1 MTIAKLQQFL
11 AVCQFQSVSRAAE
24 SLHISQ
30 PSVSG
35 TIRDLESEFHVNLFR
50 HEGRRLVLTAEG
62 SFLQERAKKLIRQF
76 DELSWQ
82 MEDLGNQK
90 NRFRIGIPPMA
101 GTIFFPQLYKAFIK
115 EYPEISLSITECGSV
130 HAEKLL
136 EKGELDLIMATLP
149 GEPSPDFSCQKLAR
163 TELML
168 AVSPSHRLA
177 ETRSIDVTMLAEEP
191 LVLFGTDTA
200 PSNAVLSLFE
210 KKQLRP
216 NVLLYS
222 SQLSMIKQFISDGT
236 AAAFLLDALVHREP
250 DLVAIPF
257 STPVYFDTVLLWK
270 KDQYLYNDVE
280 KFLRF
285 AKHFQ
290 FQGIEKRG
298 NHLL

>member
-24 SLHISQ
+24 FLHISQ

-35 TIRDLESEFHVNLFR
+35 TIRDLESEFQINLFR

-62 SFLQERAKKLIRQF
+62 SFLRERAQQLIHQF

-101 GTIFFPQLYKAFIK
+101 GTIFFPQLYKAFK
-115 EYPEISLSITECGSV
+115 EKYPEITLLITECGSL

-136 EKGELDLIMATLP
+136 EQGELDLAMATLP
-149 GEPSPDFSCQKLAR
+149 APPSAEFSYQKMAR

-168 AVSPSHRLA
+168 CVSPSHRLA
-177 ETRSIDVTMLAEEP
+177 REQSVHVSMLEHEP

-200 PSNAVLSLFE
+200 PAHAVLSLFAE
-210 KKQLRP
+210 QQLRP

-222 SQLSMIKQFISDGT
+222 SQLSMIKQFIAGGT
-236 AAAFLLDALVHREP
+236 AAAFLVDALVLQDP
-250 DLVAIPF
+250 DIVAVPF
-257 STPVYFDTVLLWK
+257 SEPIYFDTVLLWK
-270 KDQYLYNDVE
+270 RDHYIYSDVE
-280 KFLRF
+280 RFLRF
-285 AKHFQ
+285 AWDFNFVVK
-290 FQGIEKRG
+290 
-298 NHLL
+298 

>member
-24 SLHISQ
+24 FLHISQ

-35 TIRDLESEFHVNLFR
+35 TIRDLESEFQINLFR

-62 SFLQERAKKLIRQF
+62 SFLRERAQKLIRQF

-101 GTIFFPQLYKAFIK
+101 GTVFFPQLYKAFQAA
-115 EYPEISLSITECGSV
+115 YPEITLSITECGSLY
-130 HAEKLL
+130 AEKLL
-136 EKGELDLIMATLP
+136 EQGELDLAMATLP
-149 GEPSPDFSCQKLAR
+149 AAPSPEFSCQKLAR
-163 TELML
+163 TQLVL
-168 AVSPSHRLA
+168 CVSPSHRLA
-177 ETRSIDVTMLAEEP
+177 RAKAIDVTMLEGEP

-200 PSNAVLSLFE
+200 PSNAVLSLFAE
-210 KKQLRP
+210 QQLRP

-236 AAAFLLDALVHREP
+236 AAAFLMDALARQEP
-250 DLVAIPF
+250 DLVAVPF
-257 STPVYFDTVLLWK
+257 SEPIYFDTVLLWK
-270 KDQYLYNDVE
+270 RDQYLYNDVE
-280 KFLRF
+280 HFLRF
-285 AKHFQ
+285 AKKFK
-290 FQGIEKRG
+290 FQGIIEKT
-298 NHLL
+298 

>member
-24 SLHISQ
+24 FLHISQ
-30 PSVSG
+30 PSISG
-35 TIRDLESEFHVNLFR
+35 TIRDLESEFRVNLFR
-50 HEGRRLVLTAEG
+50 HEGRRLILTAEG
-62 SFLQERAKKLIRQF
+62 NFLRERARQLVRQF

-101 GTIFFPQLYKAFIK
+101 GTVFFPRLYRAFQ
-115 EYPEISLSITECGSV
+115 EAYPEITLSITECGSL

-136 EKGELDLIMATLP
+136 EKGELDLAMATMP
-149 GEPSPDFSCQKLAR
+149 GAPSLEFSFQKLAR
-163 TELML
+163 TQLVL
-168 AVSPSHRLA
+168 CVSRSHRLA
-177 ETRSIDVTMLAEEP
+177 RAKAVDVTMLAEEP

-200 PSNAVLSLFE
+200 PANAVLSLFAE
-210 KKQLRP
+210 KQLRP

-236 AAAFLLDALVHREP
+236 VAAFLMDELVRREP
-250 DLVAIPF
+250 DLAAVPF
-257 STPVYFDTVLLWK
+257 STPIYFDTMLLWK

-280 KFLRF
+280 KFLHF
-285 AKHFQ
+285 AKNFN
-290 FQGIEKRG
+290 FRS
-298 NHLL
+298 

>member
-24 SLHISQ
+24 FLHISQ

-35 TIRDLESEFHVNLFR
+35 TIRDLESEFQINLFR

-62 SFLQERAKKLIRQF
+62 SFLRERAQQLTRQF

-101 GTIFFPQLYKAFIK
+101 GTIFFPQLYKAFEK
-115 EYPEISLSITECGSV
+115 EHPEITLSITECGSV
-130 HAEKLL
+130 LAEKLL
-136 EKGELDLIMATLP
+136 EQGELDLAMATLP
-149 GEPSPDFSCQKLAR
+149 GAPSSEFSSQKLAR
-163 TELML
+163 TELVL
-168 AVSPSHRLA
+168 AVSPNHRLA
-177 ETRSIDVTMLAEEP
+177 GVRSIDVSMLAEEP

-200 PSNAVLSLFE
+200 PSNAVLSLFAE
-210 KKQLRP
+210 KQLRP
-216 NVLLYS
+216 IVLLYS

-236 AAAFLLDALVHREP
+236 AAAFLMDALVRQEP
-250 DLVAIPF
+250 DLVAVPF
-257 STPVYFDTVLLWK
+257 STPIYFDTVLLWK

-280 KFLRF
+280 KFLCF
-285 AKHFQ
+285 AGKFR
-290 FQGIEKRG
+290 FQGITKI
-298 NHLL
+298 